1 MKKVIEVLALILVAI
16 GLAELLDLSF
26 YLMNQSDTYLF
37 DLGIISFA
45 ITFIAFGYLGVYAVK
60 LLNPKLETQ
69 INQQEKEKLN

>member
-1 MKKVIEVLALILVAI
+1 MKKVIEVLALILLAI

-37 DLGIISFA
+37 DLGLVAFG
-45 ITFIAFGYLGVYAVK
+45 ITFVAFGYLGVYAVK
-60 LLNPKLETQ
+60 LLKPNLETP